1 MRTGNKTEG
10 NSDVVYGGGFRME
23 IVAGGSFCD
32 VLIYRTQEGMR
43 FV

>member
-1 MRTGNKTEG
+1 MRIGNKTEG
-10 NSDVVYGGGFRME
+10 NSDVIYGRGLRME

-32 VLIYRTQEGMR
+32 VLIYRRQEGMR